1 MYKEINKEAG
11 TGSFYSNIIRIFSLE
26 SQGKPRLVAL
36 KITII
41 YVLFG
46 AVWVILSDR
55 FLSIKV
61 DNKEFMTLFGIIKG
75 CIFVLTTGGLIYIF
89 SCNYLKK
96 IKLAGDEI
104 SNNYQ
109 QLKNVHDKLLESEKF
124 IRVII
129 DKMLNAFALHRI
141 ILDDKGKP
149 CDYEF
154 VDVNQAFESFTG
166 LNKEDIIGKKYSD
179 LILDKETTDWVSVYG
194 KVALSGEPVVFES
207 YTYTFDKWLIV
218 NAYSPKEGY
227 FITVFN
233 DISEIKKSEAELR
246 DSEERFRLAAEGSND
261 MIWDLDLLTGKCY
274 ISDRWYDFL
283 GYPKIQ
289 NENLYDKWKEAIHP
303 DDVDCEN
310 KAYKDHFEGK
320 TPFYSCE
327 YRLMC
332 RNGEYKWFLSCGKA
346 MFDMDGKPVR
356 FAGSLSDVNDRKLYE
371 IKLQKSYRQLEFT
384 CEELFS
390 TKEELRSQ
398 YSELMSYQEKLQRNA
413 YYDSLTGL
421 PNRLSF
427 YEKIAGYISEALNKQ
442 KAILFVDLDN
452 FKLINDT
459 MGHSFG
465 DELII
470 QVGKRLS
477 GLFEQEHVV
486 FRLGGDEFVIFLYG
500 FEGLEKI
507 EECAQKII
515 LSLNNT
521 PFRIENSVL
530 HVTVSIGIS
539 VYPYDGDCADALMKS
554 ADIAM
559 YRAKSKGKNKYV
571 FHSHDMQEKV
581 KERMLIEKHL
591 RTAMKGN
598 EFFIY
603 YQPQID
609 MSNGKISGFEAL
621 LRWNNKEL
629 GFVSPV
635 KFIGIAEETHLIVPI
650 GEWVLK
656 NACSFLK
663 QLHKRGYSDLIMAV
677 NVSILQLMQE
687 DFVDIV
693 QRTLEA
699 EKIDP
704 KCLELEI
711 TESVMMES
719 YQAVGDKL
727 KRLKMIGV
735 KIALDDF
742 GQGYSSLSYLKQLP
756 INTLKIDKSFIDSI
770 DSENCN
776 DSITGTIVMIGLK
789 LGLTVIAEGVENREQ
804 LEYLKKHKCHKV
816 QGFLF
821 SKPLPEEAA
830 VNLLA
835 NN

>member
-289 NENLYDKWKEAIHP
+289 NENL
-303 DDVDCEN
+303 
-310 KAYKDHFEGK
+310 
-320 TPFYSCE
+320 
-327 YRLMC
+327 
-332 RNGEYKWFLSCGKA
+332 
-346 MFDMDGKPVR
+346 
-356 FAGSLSDVNDRKLYE
+356 
-371 IKLQKSYRQLEFT
+371 
-384 CEELFS
+384 
-390 TKEELRSQ
+390 
-398 YSELMSYQEKLQRNA
+398 
-413 YYDSLTGL
+413 
-421 PNRLSF
+421 
-427 YEKIAGYISEALNKQ
+427 
-442 KAILFVDLDN
+442 
-452 FKLINDT
+452 
-459 MGHSFG
+459 
-465 DELII
+465 
-470 QVGKRLS
+470 
-477 GLFEQEHVV
+477 
-486 FRLGGDEFVIFLYG
+486 
-500 FEGLEKI
+500 
-507 EECAQKII
+507 
-515 LSLNNT
+515 
-521 PFRIENSVL
+521 
-530 HVTVSIGIS
+530 
-539 VYPYDGDCADALMKS
+539 
-554 ADIAM
+554 
-559 YRAKSKGKNKYV
+559 
-571 FHSHDMQEKV
+571 
-581 KERMLIEKHL
+581 
-591 RTAMKGN
+591 
-598 EFFIY
+598 
-603 YQPQID
+603 
-609 MSNGKISGFEAL
+609 
-621 LRWNNKEL
+621 
-629 GFVSPV
+629 
-635 KFIGIAEETHLIVPI
+635 
-650 GEWVLK
+650 
-656 NACSFLK
+656 
-663 QLHKRGYSDLIMAV
+663 
-677 NVSILQLMQE
+677 
-687 DFVDIV
+687 
-693 QRTLEA
+693 
-699 EKIDP
+699 
-704 KCLELEI
+704 
-711 TESVMMES
+711 
-719 YQAVGDKL
+719 
-727 KRLKMIGV
+727 
-735 KIALDDF
+735 
-742 GQGYSSLSYLKQLP
+742 
-756 INTLKIDKSFIDSI
+756 
-770 DSENCN
+770 
-776 DSITGTIVMIGLK
+776 
-789 LGLTVIAEGVENREQ
+789 
-804 LEYLKKHKCHKV
+804 
-816 QGFLF
+816 
-821 SKPLPEEAA
+821 
-830 VNLLA
+830 
-835 NN
+835 

>member
-1 MYKEINKEAG
+1 
-11 TGSFYSNIIRIFSLE
+11 
-26 SQGKPRLVAL
+26 
-36 KITII
+36 
-41 YVLFG
+41 
-46 AVWVILSDR
+46 
-55 FLSIKV
+55 
-61 DNKEFMTLFGIIKG
+61 
-75 CIFVLTTGGLIYIF
+75 
-89 SCNYLKK
+89 
-96 IKLAGDEI
+96 
-104 SNNYQ
+104 
-109 QLKNVHDKLLESEKF
+109 
-124 IRVII
+124 
-129 DKMLNAFALHRI
+129 
-141 ILDDKGKP
+141 
-149 CDYEF
+149 
-154 VDVNQAFESFTG
+154 
-166 LNKEDIIGKKYSD
+166 
-179 LILDKETTDWVSVYG
+179 
-194 KVALSGEPVVFES
+194 
-207 YTYTFDKWLIV
+207 
-218 NAYSPKEGY
+218 
-227 FITVFN
+227 
-233 DISEIKKSEAELR
+233 
-246 DSEERFRLAAEGSND
+246 
-261 MIWDLDLLTGKCY
+261 
-274 ISDRWYDFL
+274 
-283 GYPKIQ
+283 
-289 NENLYDKWKEAIHP
+289 
-303 DDVDCEN
+303 
-310 KAYKDHFEGK
+310 
-320 TPFYSCE
+320 
-327 YRLMC
+327 
-332 RNGEYKWFLSCGKA
+332 
-346 MFDMDGKPVR
+346 
-356 FAGSLSDVNDRKLYE
+356 
-371 IKLQKSYRQLEFT
+371 
-384 CEELFS
+384 
-390 TKEELRSQ
+390 
-398 YSELMSYQEKLQRNA
+398 
-413 YYDSLTGL
+413 
-421 PNRLSF
+421 
-427 YEKIAGYISEALNKQ
+427 
-442 KAILFVDLDN
+442 
-452 FKLINDT
+452 
-459 MGHSFG
+459 
-465 DELII
+465 
-470 QVGKRLS
+470 
-477 GLFEQEHVV
+477 
-486 FRLGGDEFVIFLYG
+486 
-500 FEGLEKI
+500 
-507 EECAQKII
+507 
-515 LSLNNT
+515 
-521 PFRIENSVL
+521 
-530 HVTVSIGIS
+530 
-539 VYPYDGDCADALMKS
+539 
-554 ADIAM
+554 
-559 YRAKSKGKNKYV
+559 
-571 FHSHDMQEKV
+571 

-789 LGLTVIAEGVENREQ
+789 LGLTVIAEGVENQEQ